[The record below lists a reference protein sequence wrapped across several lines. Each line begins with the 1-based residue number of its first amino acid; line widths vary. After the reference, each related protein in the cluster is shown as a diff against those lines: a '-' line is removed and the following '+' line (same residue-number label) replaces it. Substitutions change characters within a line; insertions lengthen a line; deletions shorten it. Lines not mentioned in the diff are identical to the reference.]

1 MLFINSF
8 GLHHRRLALW
18 CLILSVIFCS
28 QLSHAVD
35 EDRGY
40 QKVKILNSQGR
51 KVSLYKESHALL
63 IGASEYKNGWP
74 KLEGVKNDIEELSAL
89 LKGQDFHVVVVENP
103 SYNQMIGAFT
113 DFINRYGLDPDNRLL
128 FFFSGHGYTAEQS
141 YGPEIGY
148 LVPVDAPNPDENF
161 IEFMKKAVDINQIDV
176 FARRIQSRHALFI
189 FDSCFSGSIFSV
201 SRAMPRSI
209 SYKMSRPVRQFIT
222 SGNADEEVPDRSIFL
237 QFLISG
243 IAGEGD
249 LNSDNY
255 ITGTE
260 LGSYLQDSVVNLTNG
275 EQHPQY
281 GKIRCP
287 YLNKGDFVFI
297 LDEDFRSLGYGDKT
311 LQNIEDWKVR
321 VKRSEK
327 KVEPI
332 LVPLPSF

>member
-1 MLFINSF
+1 MRFKNCF
-8 GLHHRRLALW
+8 GLQYRRLALC
-18 CLILSVIFCS
+18 CLVLSVIFCS
-28 QLSHAVD
+28 QSSLAVD

-40 QKVKILNSQGR
+40 QKMKILSSQGG
-51 KVSLYKESHALL
+51 KVRLYKESHALL
-63 IGASEYKNGWP
+63 IGASEYREGWP
-74 KLEGVKNDIEELSAL
+74 RLEGVKNDIEEFSAIL
-89 LKGQDFHVVVVENP
+89 QDQGFHVVIVENP
-103 SYNQMIGAFT
+103 SHDQMIEAFT

-128 FFFSGHGYTAEQS
+128 FFFSGHGYTAKQS
-141 YGPEIGY
+141 YGSEVGY

-161 IEFMKKAVDINQIDV
+161 IEFMKKAVDVNQIDV

-201 SRAMPRSI
+201 SRAMPKSI
-209 SYKMSRPVRQFIT
+209 SYKMARPVRQFIT
-222 SGNADEEVPDRSIFL
+222 SGNAEEEVPDRSIFL

-249 LNSDNY
+249 LNRDNY

-260 LGSYLQDSVVNLTNG
+260 LGSYLQDNVVNLTNG
-275 EQHPQY
+275 AQHPQY
-281 GKIRCP
+281 GKIRCS

-297 LDEDFRSLGYGDKT
+297 LDEDFRNLGYGDKT
-311 LQNIEDWKVR
+311 LQNIENWKVR